1 MIQRRE
7 LLKAIGYT
15 AVGGSSISNLAF
27 ASQTTAPLVVVFLR
41 GGADSLQM
49 AAPVDDPFYVAA
61 RNADLRILN
70 TGPTPGI
77 RMDKSFANG
86 RDCRIHWACAP
97 LNNLFQSGHAQ
108 VLHACGLE
116 NATRSHFEAQE
127 LIEANV
133 SGNKSS
139 VTHSTPGWLTPYLK
153 PHTSSDFIQTIGTSS
168 GQIRSLQGLK
178 SSLSL
183 TGELR
188 YGAAIPY
195 DAIGRAAIEAMYD
208 NAVSNDAAI
217 QMGREAL
224 NQLAVIEKKV
234 LRVDNRIAPY
244 TPPAGI
250 SYNSED
256 GGWRNAVQTVAQL
269 IKMDVGLQAACI
281 DFGGWDTHEYQ
292 PGRINNLI
300 RQWASNIRALFDDL
314 QASNKHVTILV
325 MSEFGRRLRS
335 NGSNGTD
342 HGHAGAM
349 WLFDTHNRGL
359 LPATQWPGLGSD
371 ELDQGLD
378 LKSTTDIKKTLAMLA
393 KQTIALPIT

>member
-15 AVGGSSISNLAF
+15 AASVSSISNLAF
-27 ASQTTAPLVVVFLR
+27 AAQITTPLVVIFLR
-41 GGADSLQM
+41 GGADSLHM
-49 AAPVDDPFYVAA
+49 AAPVDDPFYVVA
-61 RNADLRILN
+61 RTADLRVLDS
-70 TGPTPGI
+70 GPTPGI
-77 RMDKSFANG
+77 RLDKSFVNG
-86 RDCRIHWACAP
+86 RDCRLHSACAP
-97 LNNLFQSGHAQ
+97 INNLFQSGHAQ
-108 VLHACGLE
+108 ILHACGLE
-116 NATRSHFEAQE
+116 NATRSHFEAQD

-133 SGNKSS
+133 SGNK
-139 VTHSTPGWLTPYLK
+139 TRITNSTPGWLTPYLK
-153 PHTSSDFIQTIGTSS
+153 PNTSSEVIQTIGTSG

-188 YGAAIPY
+188 YGTGIPY
-195 DAIGRAAIEAMYD
+195 DAIGRSAIEAMYD
-208 NAVSNDAAI
+208 DATSNDAAM

-224 NQLAVIEKKV
+224 NQLAVIEKKA

-250 SYNSED
+250 NYNSED
-256 GGWRNAVQTVAQL
+256 GGWRNSVQTVAQL

-281 DFGGWDTHEYQ
+281 DCGGWDTHEYQ

-314 QASNKHVTILV
+314 QASNKHATILV

-342 HGHAGAM
+342 HGHAGAV
-349 WLFDTHNRGL
+349 WLFDTQKRGL
-359 LPATQWPGLGSD
+359 LPNTQWPGLVNES
-371 ELDQGLD
+371 LDQGLD
-378 LKSTTDIKKTLAMLA
+378 LQSTTDMKKTLAVLA
-393 KQTIALPIT
+393 KQTLA